1 MQTEE
6 SVTEDRVDELSLKI
20 RVFGFPSP
28 PGPPPVTCKIIIQE
42 TGKLL
47 LQDYNKFV
55 K

>member
-28 PGPPPVTCKIIIQE
+28 PGALDPRLSLVNLLYKRQAKIIR
-42 TGKLL
+42 L
-47 LQDYNKFV
+47 
-55 K
+55 

>member
-28 PGPPPVTCKIIIQE
+28 PGALDPRLSLV
-42 TGKLL
+42 KLL
-47 LQDYNKFV
+47 FKRQANLL
-55 K
+55 